1 MTDLIITPGSTVL
14 IAGFDDIPSHQ
25 FLVEEVFEDC
35 ITGTALT
42 GPLAGEYG
50 EPDIELVLRVLSPDS
65 RGGSQGTEPD
75 QVYRRG

>member
-1 MTDLIITPGSTVL
+1 MTAMPITPDCTVL

-25 FLVEEVFEDC
+25 FLVQDVFEDC

-50 EPDIELVLRVLSPDS
+50 EPDITLVLRVLAGP
-65 RGGSQGTEPD
+65 T
-75 QVYRRG
+75 

>member
-1 MTDLIITPGSTVL
+1 MTAMPITLGCTVL

-25 FLVEEVFEDC
+25 FLVDEVFEDC

-50 EPDIELVLRVLSPDS
+50 EPDLDLVVQVLSAPS
-65 RGGSQGTEPD
+65 
-75 QVYRRG
+75 

>member
-1 MTDLIITPGSTVL
+1 MTAMPITPDCTVL
-14 IAGFDDIPSHQ
+14 IAGFDEIPSHQ

-50 EPDIELVLRVLSPDS
+50 EPDITLVLRVLAGP
-65 RGGSQGTEPD
+65 T
-75 QVYRRG
+75 

>member
-1 MTDLIITPGSTVL
+1 MQDASNITPGSTVL
-14 IAGFDDIPSHQ
+14 IAGFDDTPSHQ

-42 GPLAGEYG
+42 GPLAGDYG

-65 RGGSQGTEPD
+65 NGGSQGTA
-75 QVYRRG
+75 